1 MTAWRIRCNDVGGG
15 AVSQPSRLK
24 RDAFGGNS
32 SRVGLWALLLTSFQ
46 IATAYGDEAEV
57 IDLLSGGRIKT
68 SATWCYKK
76 PGPER
81 CDASLV
87 LDCVGCGLF
96 RVPVNGSN
104 GRQTAKIS
112 GNTLTMS
119 VTGGNGPGVNTYE
132 LSPDL
137 TQCFYAGRMSGRLLS
152 KSVLMLGR
160 AKRANT
166 GSC

>member
-1 MTAWRIRCNDVGGG
+1 MVKTGV
-15 AVSQPSRLK
+15 RLVVIL
-24 RDAFGGNS
+24 
-32 SRVGLWALLLTSFQ
+32 RVLGLWALLLTSFQ

-57 IDLLSGGRIKT
+57 IDLLSSGRIKT

-81 CDASLV
+81 CAVTLQIKDASLV
-87 LDCVGCGLF
+87 LDGVGCGSF

-112 GNTLTMS
+112 GNTLTVS
-119 VTGGNGPGVNTYE
+119 VTGGNGTGVNTYE

-137 TQCFYAGRMSGRLLS
+137 TNAPTQSSVQPATGQKCSRARSSETRQHRQLLS
-152 KSVLMLGR
+152 GDR
-160 AKRANT
+160 PR
-166 GSC
+166 